1 MSKTQKDGLAAGFNV
16 QDFEAFKAR
25 KEAEKNGA
33 GQGPG
38 LGFHPEMLNAKP
50 PASAP
55 GLGFRPDASD
65 TVDAA
70 LTPGEYVLPKDT
82 VEQVGVKNLDALL
95 EATKTPG
102 RGFSGKEGSK
112 FYFAGG
118 SPGGVPDD
126 ELNPDGT
133 KKPMK
138 YVKGPAYK
146 NPFEG
151 RFSSPGFGGAGKRRM
166 ADDGQNEYAAIAL
179 AAYANARA
187 AHQRVLS
194 GEQRVADQGA
204 LDAARAAN
212 QTQGI
217 ALNNMTTG
225 QRNTAADAYRN
236 YVDSATGTGPGAYA
250 NAAQRMKPEDAAGL
264 GANYDVMRKRT
275 AAYAA
280 DPSLLAA
287 RNAREDLLGSGIRMG
302 VDGKGQLNISNQGAP
317 GIGFSAESAKPSAPT
332 SAPGLGFGPGSVLSR
347 MQQDPLASYERAN
360 AARQSMIDSQR
371 GGVHILGGGG
381 GGMDADRQA
390 LLRKTMT
397 AHPGAQNGQLTAAQ
411 LNAARGIMSDAQGE
425 SIKQTEINQRA
436 AEARQRGMI
445 DQERLGIDTQRFGA
459 DQQRLSMDQAE
470 HAGRMEDAGLVR
482 QARQGLIDTAGS
494 QDAAAKNAA
503 QARAIA
509 AGVLK
514 PESQDSGLEQARM
527 KAVTDLFGEY
537 SKDQAM
543 LKKEDRVPFDQWAAP
558 AMEMMGAQQ
567 SRPASDPKQADG
579 TLLKG
584 KDGRTYKVVNG
595 VPTPV

>member
-25 KEAEKNGA
+25 KEAGKNGA

-102 RGFSGKEGSK
+102 RGFSGKEGKK
-112 FYFAGG
+112 FFFAGG

-133 KKPMK
+133 KKPVK
-138 YVKGPAYK
+138 YVEAPAYK
-146 NPFEG
+146 NPLEG
-151 RFSSPGFGGAGKRRM
+151 RFSSPGFGGAGNRKM
-166 ADDGQNEYAAIAL
+166 ADVPNEDA
-179 AAYANARA
+179 AAYASQNPTPATTATSTQNA
-187 AHQRVLS
+187 
-194 GEQRVADQGA
+194 ADQGA
-204 LDAARAAN
+204 PDAARTAN
-212 QTQGI
+212 QPQGI
-217 ALNNMTTG
+217 ALDNMTAG
-225 QRNTAADAYRN
+225 QRSDAAFAYSKAVDA
-236 YVDSATGTGPGAYA
+236 ATGAGPQQNRGDGPI
-250 NAAQRMKPEDAAGL
+250 NFDNMQ
-264 GANYDVMRKRT
+264 KRV
-275 AAYAA
+275 AAYQR
-280 DPSLLAA
+280 DPNILSM
-287 RNAREDLLGSGIRMG
+287 RNAQEELLGSGIRMG

-317 GIGFSAESAKPSAPT
+317 ALGFSAESAKPSAPT
-332 SAPGLGFGPGSVLSR
+332 SAPGLGFGPGSVLSG
-347 MQQDPLASYERAN
+347 MQANQQPATGIGFGVGNRDVQLAMNSGLSEANAITGRAN
-360 AARQSMIDSQR
+360 AIRQGMIDSQR

-411 LNAARGIMSDAQGE
+411 LNAARGIMNDAQGE

-445 DQERLGIDTQRFGA
+445 DQAHLGIAAQRAGT

-482 QARQGLIDTAGS
+482 QARRGLIDTAGS

-514 PESQDSGLEQARM
+514 PE
-527 KAVTDLFGEY
+527 
-537 SKDQAM
+537 
-543 LKKEDRVPFDQWAAP
+543 
-558 AMEMMGAQQ
+558 AQQ
-567 SRPASDPKQADG
+567 SVRDRYLKLTQTDQYGNKSEVAVDPA
-579 TLLKG
+579 T
-584 KDGRTYKVVNG
+584 GRTVGAGGARAIQSKSKVLS
-595 VPTPV
+595 

>member
-1 MSKTQKDGLAAGFNV
+1 MSKTQKDGFAAGFNV

-133 KKPMK
+133 KKPVK
-138 YVKGPAYK
+138 YVEAPAYK
-146 NPFEG
+146 NPLEG
-151 RFSSPGFGGAGKRRM
+151 RFSSPGFGGAGNRKM
-166 ADDGQNEYAAIAL
+166 ADVPNEDA
-179 AAYANARA
+179 AAYASQNPTPATTA
-187 AHQRVLS
+187 TSTQKA
-194 GEQRVADQGA
+194 ADQGA
-204 LDAARAAN
+204 PDAARTAN
-212 QTQGI
+212 QPQGI
-217 ALNNMTTG
+217 SLNNMTTG
-225 QRNTAADAYRN
+225 QRNTAADAYRSH
-236 YVDSATGTGPGAYA
+236 VDSVTGTGPGS
-250 NAAQRMKPEDAAGL
+250 AAASGTGL
-264 GANYDVMRKRT
+264 DFGTMQKRID
-275 AAYAA
+275 AYAA

-425 SIKQTEINQRA
+425 SLKQTEINQRA
-436 AEARQRGMI
+436 AEAAQRGMI
-445 DQERLGIDTQRFGA
+445 DQAHLGIAAQRAGT
-459 DQQRLSMDQAE
+459 DRQRLSMDQAE

-514 PESQDSGLEQARM
+514 PEAPDRYTVVPGGQEWIA
-527 KAVTDLFGEY
+527 AAN
-537 SKDQAM
+537 AM
-543 LKKEDRVPFDQWAAP
+543 RNVPGRVFNNQTGQFVEDGW
-558 AMEMMGAQQ
+558 G
-567 SRPASDPKQADG
+567 RPASNPKQPEG
-579 TLLKG
+579 TRLTG

-595 VPTPV
+595 VPEPV